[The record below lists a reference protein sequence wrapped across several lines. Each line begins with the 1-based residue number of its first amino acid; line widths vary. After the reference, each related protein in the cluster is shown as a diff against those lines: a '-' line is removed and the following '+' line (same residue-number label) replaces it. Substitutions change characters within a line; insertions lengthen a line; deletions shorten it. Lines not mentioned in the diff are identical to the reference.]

1 MMSADDRPSSGRLRT
16 AQRGDSAELLRC
28 GGRGGDG
35 GTRRPPRP
43 GNHVHRDRHRG
54 TKRRL
59 ERAHHGARS
68 LCMLALT
75 TAPCRSAYP
84 RSPRRSARRSTAHHG
99 ASPLFPTGALGNPRR
114 HPSRRPVHKAST
126 RASRVRT
133 PHRSNET
140 LRPSEPNMALE
151 PNMDLPPRM
160 QVLTTTL
167 LPRPPS
173 PTELRP
179 SAERRAERLRPS
191 AGHGGRRHA
200 AAGAGR
206 RHPPPRA
213 GAISLDCP

>member
-1 MMSADDRPSSGRLRT
+1 MMSADDLPH
-16 AQRGDSAELLRC
+16 QVDSDQPNEATPLSCFDAAAEAAMA
-28 GGRGGDG
+28 GPGAPPGRGITFTGIV
-35 GTRRPPRP
+35 TAVR
-43 GNHVHRDRHRG
+43 NAV
-54 TKRRL
+54 
-59 ERAHHGARS
+59 S
-68 LCMLALT
+68 SALT

-84 RSPRRSARRSTAHHG
+84 RSPRRSSRSSTAHHG

-140 LRPSEPNMALE
+140 LRPSEPNM
-151 PNMDLPPRM
+151 DLPPRM

-167 LPRPPS
+167 HPLPHS

-206 RHPPPRA
+206 RHPSPRA

>member
-1 MMSADDRPSSGRLRT
+1 M
-16 AQRGDSAELLRC
+16 
-28 GGRGGDG
+28 
-35 GTRRPPRP
+35 RRPRRRWRDPAPPPAGESRSPGSSPRYETP
-43 GNHVHRDRHRG
+43 SRARSP
-54 TKRRL
+54 RRPAAL
-59 ERAHHGARS
+59 HARAHHGALP
-68 LCMLALT
+68 LCMPALT
-75 TAPCRSAYP
+75 TPPCRSAYP

-126 RASRVRT
+126 RASGVRT

-140 LRPSEPNMALE
+140 LRPSE

-167 LPRPPS
+167 LPLPHS

>member
-1 MMSADDRPSSGRLRT
+1 M
-16 AQRGDSAELLRC
+16 
-28 GGRGGDG
+28 
-35 GTRRPPRP
+35 RRPRRRWRDPAPPPAGESRSPGSSPRYETP
-43 GNHVHRDRHRG
+43 SRARSP
-54 TKRRL
+54 RRPVAL
-59 ERAHHGARS
+59 HARAHHGALP
-68 LCMLALT
+68 LCIPALT
-75 TAPCRSAYP
+75 TALSTALD
-84 RSPRRSARRSTAHHG
+84 RSPRRLPS
-99 ASPLFPTGALGNPRR
+99 LFPTGALGNPRR

-140 LRPSEPNMALE
+140 LRPSEPNM
-151 PNMDLPPRM
+151 DLPPRM

-167 LPRPPS
+167 HPLPHS

-191 AGHGGRRHA
+191 AGHGGQRHA

-213 GAISLDCP
+213 GATSLDCP